1 MRQYLCLNVYV
12 CIKILI
18 SYLGFSQL
26 RLCKPPPPVSHSGS
40 LEKTHILPG
49 TCGSERELR
58 YRLVTAA
65 SVTVNVEHLTHQI
78 HLSFLQLDLLLP
90 QLLAVK
96 QFHTEVLTH
105 NRRIRKRYLINLTF
119 FIWGNSCCFHSFR
132 TILPPGKLSCCLD
145 ESAEPSETNV
155 WHFQMN
161 FYPPFH
167 SWLPESKEL
176 KKRLS

>member
-1 MRQYLCLNVYV
+1 MRHYLCLNIYV

-49 TCGSERELR
+49 TCGTEREIR

-105 NRRIRKRYLINLTF
+105 NRRIRKRYLINPTF
-119 FIWGNSCCFHSFR
+119 SFEEIHAAFILSEQFYLLVNFLVVWMKAQSPQKQMSGTFR
-132 TILPPGKLSCCLD
+132 
-145 ESAEPSETNV
+145 
-155 WHFQMN
+155 
-161 FYPPFH
+161 
-167 SWLPESKEL
+167 
-176 KKRLS
+176 